1 MNSIV
6 KRLSEIDAAASAI
19 AVNAEEQKKQLHQ
32 EYEKKTQD
40 FNKELEA
47 QTTAEIQAI
56 RSKLEQ
62 QTKGLLDKQQADS
75 KAYIASLQREYDEKH
90 TEYAQAIL
98 KRITEV

>member
-19 AVNAEEQKKQLHQ
+19 ANNAEEQKKQLHQ
-32 EYEKKTQD
+32 EYEKKYQD

-47 QTTAEIQAI
+47 PTTAEIQAI

-62 QTKGLLDKQQADS
+62 QTKGLLEKQQTDS
-75 KAYIASLQREYDEKH
+75 KAYITSLQREYDAKH

>member
-19 AVNAEEQKKQLHQ
+19 AVSAEEQRKLLHQ

-62 QTKGLLDKQQADS
+62 QTKVLLEKQETDS
-75 KAYIASLQREYDEKH
+75 KAYIVSLQREYDEKH

>member
-6 KRLSEIDAAASAI
+6 KKLSEIDAAASAI
-19 AVNAEEQKKQLHQ
+19 AGNAEEQKAKLKE
-32 EYEKKTQD
+32 EYEKKYQD

-62 QTKGLLDKQQADS
+62 RTTVLLEKQKADS
-75 KAYIASLQREYDEKH
+75 ETYITSLQKEYDEKH

>member
-19 AVNAEEQKKQLHQ
+19 ANNAEEQKKQLHQ
-32 EYEKKTQD
+32 EYEKKYQD

-62 QTKGLLDKQQADS
+62 QTKGLLEKQQTDS
-75 KAYIASLQREYDEKH
+75 KAYITSLQREYDAKH

>member
-19 AVNAEEQKKQLHQ
+19 SGNAEEQKQQLHQ
-32 EYEKKTQD
+32 EYEQKHLK
-40 FNKELEA
+40 FNKELET
-47 QTTAEIQAI
+47 QTAAEIQAI

-62 QTKGLLDKQQADS
+62 QTKVLLEKQQAS
-75 KAYIASLQREYDEKH
+75 SQAYITSLQKEYDEKH
-90 TEYAQAIL
+90 TEYAKAIL

>member
-19 AVNAEEQKKQLHQ
+19 AGNAEEQKQQLQ
-32 EYEKKTQD
+32 QDYEKKYQE
-40 FNKELEA
+40 FNKELEI
-47 QTTAEIQAI
+47 QTAAEIQAI
-56 RSKLEQ
+56 RSRLEE
-62 QTKGLLDKQQADS
+62 QTKGLLEKQQAAS
-75 KAYIASLQREYDEKH
+75 QAYISSLQKEYNEKH

>member
-6 KRLSEIDAAASAI
+6 KRLSEIDAAACAI
-19 AVNAEEQKKQLHQ
+19 AGNAEEQKQKLNQ
-32 EYEKKTQD
+32 EYDEKYHA

-47 QTTAEIQAI
+47 STAAEIQAI

-62 QTKGLLDKQQADS
+62 QTTSLLNEQRAAS
-75 KAYIASLQREYDEKH
+75 KAYITSLQKEYDEKH